1 MLVIFS
7 DLDGTL
13 YPYNKSHELLDQT
26 LLDIQDAKKRGLFFN
41 IATGNGIYPKII
53 NIAKKTNS
61 TYLIGCTGGII
72 YDVNNEKIIKKF
84 TLNKL
89 YVTYLYELFKKNS
102 EDITSVFYTEK
113 NLYSSNFNSPLHK
126 TLKNAMI
133 DSDETFLELS
143 EDVLKEKIIKI
154 NFLAKNKNIDTS
166 FLFQKI
172 KMFLNVDIIHYP
184 DGVGEI
190 ISKNINKGTAIKY
203 LNTNYFQTSENN
215 IMTIGDSSNDKEM
228 LEFFENSY
236 AMENSDKNT
245 KKTAKF
251 QAKSVTDN
259 GLGLA
264 IKDFLDRKE
273 NL

>member
-13 YPYNKSHELLDQT
+13 YPYNKSHELLEKT

-143 EDVLKEKIIKI
+143 EDVLKEEIIKI